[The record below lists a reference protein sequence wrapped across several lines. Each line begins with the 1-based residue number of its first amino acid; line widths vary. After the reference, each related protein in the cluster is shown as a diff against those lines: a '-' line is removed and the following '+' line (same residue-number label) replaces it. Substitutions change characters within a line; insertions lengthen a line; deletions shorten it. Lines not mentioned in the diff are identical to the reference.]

1 MKNEIKKVSRVT
13 KKMQRIINHIR
24 MISEGSCDKIT
35 IIVPK
40 YLISMNKIYVS
51 LLLLYLWFINKIIY
65 NNQI

>member
-35 IIVPK
+35 IIMPK
-40 YLISMNKIYVS
+40 YFISMNKIYAS

-65 NNQI
+65 KNQI